1 MKKLR
6 AVEAASSR
14 SNMSRYLLS
23 SQCVFDIIKRRNLD
37 AEIWLEAADARG
49 IYADDICISAVTPMT
64 IHWRLEQ
71 AVAAARADPG
81 AVKTPVLVLKDFAQ
95 QADRLF
101 EDFAWDDR
109 IIAMDH
115 KIASRWGDLLDMQIT
130 FKAPDGTAYDVASAT
145 KVEIATALV
154 GRGDFPLVYVDYYQ
168 DGHADI
174 PGLAIENPEDFV
186 RR

>member
-1 MKKLR
+1 MKKLG

-14 SNMSRYLLS
+14 LNMSRYLLS

-49 IYADDICISAVTPMT
+49 IYADNIFISAVTPMT
-64 IHWRLEQ
+64 IQWQLEQ
-71 AVAAARADPG
+71 AIAAARVNPG
-81 AVKTPVLVLKDFAQ
+81 ATKLPVPFLKDCAQ
-95 QADRLF
+95 QANRFF

-130 FKAPDGTAYDVASAT
+130 FKGPDGTTYDVASAT

-168 DGHADI
+168 DSHADI

>member
-1 MKKLR
+1 MKKPR

-71 AVAAARADPG
+71 AITAARADPS
-81 AVKTPVLVLKDFAQ
+81 AAKPPVLVLKDFAQ

-109 IIAMDH
+109 IVAMDH
-115 KIASRWGDLLDMQIT
+115 KIASRWGG
-130 FKAPDGTAYDVASAT
+130 PS
-145 KVEIATALV
+145 
-154 GRGDFPLVYVDYYQ
+154 
-168 DGHADI
+168 GHAHNLQGAERDALWCSERNKS
-174 PGLAIENPEDFV
+174 GN
-186 RR
+186 RHCSGGSR